1 MSLVRGANFLL
12 KEDANPSPECDQH
25 LGTSSKHPAVRA
37 CSSSAVSGD
46 RVLMNLGKTSFPHAD
61 AFLGPPHTVG
71 QTASR
76 AASRRLSALGLRT
89 PRSGIPPPSWLSY
102 HSLVSSSSSIA
113 LLAHVTR
120 HTESYGK
127 SHTHCRG
134 HTLLCPEGLRPVQR
148 HKMTSLQT
156 QAHARS
162 SGPLPSLRLC
172 TMPCCYREAP
182 P

>member
-61 AFLGPPHTVG
+61 AFLWPPHTVG